1 MPKEAI
7 NLKEL
12 LGKIKHGEIV
22 EDKAILEYKDDSYR
36 RFPVFQNSG
45 LNILLGNEGNGKTKF
60 LTQLIFMILNFKK
73 SNKSASL
80 NRKVLYID
88 TERPESQYAFSIEYI
103 FKNTLMEEKSTIENL
118 HFLSVMELNVRSIK
132 ETVDSHLKKNQHEN
146 FIIIIDHIL
155 PLVNDMNNT
164 NEATEIDQ
172 FLKAMIAKGHIIIA
186 SIHKPYNGLAK
197 GLGHLG
203 SALQRLASF
212 ILEITNSI
220 EGDGFTIK
228 IIKSRISAKTE
239 NILFFPK
246 DEHGNIQPNCKPIF
260 KSKPTKAE
268 KENNSEIAKELLKEF
283 IEGEQKTKKQLLS
296 NIIKRMEY
304 TEKSSSA
311 NSFYNDYLR
320 PLIEFDKGELLIT
333 EDGNKIIN
341 HESE

>member
-12 LGKIKHGEIV
+12 LGKIKHGAII
-22 EDKAILEYKDDSYR
+22 EDKAILEYKDDPHPK
-36 RFPVFQNSG
+36 FPVFQSSG

-60 LTQLIFMILNFKK
+60 LTQIVYKLLDLQNLIESK
-73 SNKSASL
+73 SVNK
-80 NRKVLYID
+80 RVLYLD
-88 TERPESQYAFSIEYI
+88 TERPESQYAFSIDYI
-103 FKNTLMEEKSTIENL
+103 FKNTLMEEKYAIENL
-118 HFLSVMELNVRSIK
+118 HFMSVMELTARAIK
-132 ETVDSHLKKNQHEN
+132 QTINDHLNKYPNQN
-146 FIIIIDHIL
+146 YIIIIDHIL
-155 PLVNDMNNT
+155 PLVNDMNST
-164 NEATEIDQ
+164 TEATEIDQ
-172 FLKAMIAKGHIIIA
+172 FIKALIAKGHIIIA
-186 SIHKPYNGLAK
+186 SIHKPYSGLAK

-220 EGDGFTIK
+220 DGDGFIIK

-246 DEHGNIQPNCKPIF
+246 DEYGNIQPNCKPIF
-260 KSKPTKAE
+260 KSKQPKVE

-296 NIIKRMEY
+296 NIIKRMAY

-311 NSFYNDYLR
+311 NSFYNDYLKS
-320 PLIEFDKGELLIT
+320 LIEFDKGEFLIS